1 MEDEQRN
8 FLQMMDSSY
17 PTILSETQMPLG
29 QSSGQEQDLKRP
41 SVDLFRVLDL
51 DDPYKQG
58 KLNKGLSMQPNDIES

>member
-29 QSSGQEQDLKRP
+29 QLSGQEQDLGGP
-41 SVDLFRVLDL
+41 SVDPFKVPGLDNL
-51 DDPYKQG
+51 Y
-58 KLNKGLSMQPNDIES
+58 